1 MFIGN
6 EVISRDAQVFRI
18 LFVDDGKAA
27 LFSLEDA
34 DKGKITY
41 SFAEIEKLNQEELRG
56 ACKKIIDPYA
66 ELVQSIP
73 NSQDLSKAKAAYNL
87 LAPALE
93 DPNILYSPAL
103 CTLKLKET
111 ADGNASLLR
120 KLYRLLSRYFQ
131 RGQNLNALLPDYRK
145 VGKNKNYTKTP
156 GRKSTDGSKA
166 AVCDDRLKLM
176 MNKIIKER
184 VLVERGMSLEKAYAA
199 LLNLY
204 RDSNPGATD
213 LPTLGQL
220 RYFYY
225 SNYNRRHRN
234 KARYD
239 AITANKD
246 ILCRNGSAS
255 SIVKG
260 IGDVYEIDS
269 TIDNVYLVAAYDRTV
284 SVGRPV
290 LYLVTDRYSGLI
302 TGCYVGLENAKYS
315 AAADALFC
323 AISNKKSYFEE
334 NYGIQTGWVAQDLP
348 LHLCSDNAELKGKQI
363 EICSRSYTIGQI
375 NTAPF
380 CPHQKGNVESAIGRV
395 QKEVAFMLNRHSC
408 NTDKRTLKKEGARDN
423 RLNGV
428 LTLNE
433 YRALIVRAIENVNNR
448 FTKNRPPEFPSR
460 GKRSPADIWTWAAAT
475 NRSEHLKTTDLLSV
489 KIRLLPFYD
498 ATISREGIK
507 CMKLHY
513 DCKALKEQ
521 RLFDRDHFGHR
532 SQKAK
537 MVIDQGNVAN
547 AWIFPDPDS
556 DPNAFYVCR
565 LCDDFS
571 YFDGCTFYEAQ
582 SLVKDASDALSATK
596 KHQHEIRAE
605 NQKVMEGIMQEAY
618 AKTRQATTQLND
630 KQRLA
635 QMPQGRI
642 EQREP
647 DLKEHAIGSTPA
659 AQNALKGK
667 TAASSGPSDGIKKT
681 NPDHPMWGHPQDVL
695 DLFNE

>member
-6 EVISRDAQVFRI
+6 EVISRDQKMFRI
-18 LFVDDGKAA
+18 LFIDDGKAA

-34 DKGKITY
+34 DQGKISY
-41 SFAEIEKLNQEELRG
+41 SFAKLESLCQEELRG
-56 ACKKIIDPYA
+56 SCKKISDPYA
-66 ELVQSIP
+66 PLVQKTP
-73 NSQDLSKAKAAYNL
+73 KSQDLSKAMAAYNL

-93 DPNILYSPAL
+93 DPNVLHSPAL
-103 CTLKLKET
+103 CTLKLKEI
-111 ADGNASLLR
+111 ANGDASLLR

-131 RGQNLNALLPDYRK
+131 RGQSINALLPDYRK
-145 VGKNKNYTKTP
+145 VGKNKQYTRPP
-156 GRKSTDGSKA
+156 GRKSADGSKA
-166 AVCDDRLKLM
+166 AVCDDKLKLM
-176 MNKIIKER
+176 MDKIIKQR
-184 VLVERGMSLEKAYAA
+184 VLVENGMSLEKAYAA

-204 RDSNPGATD
+204 KDSNPGATD

-225 SNYNRRHRN
+225 SNYDRRRRN
-234 KARYD
+234 QSRCD

-246 ILCRNGSAS
+246 IFCRNGSAAS
-255 SIVKG
+255 TAKG

-302 TGCYVGLENAKYS
+302 TGCYVGLEHAKYS

-334 NYGIQTGWVAQDLP
+334 NYGIKTNWVAQDLP
-348 LHLCSDNAELKGKQI
+348 AHVCSDNAELEGRQI
-363 EICSRSYTIGQI
+363 ELCARRYTVNQI

-380 CPHQKGNVESAIGRV
+380 CPHQKGNVESAIGQV
-395 QKEVAFMLNRHSC
+395 QKEVAFMLSRYSC
-408 NTDKRTLKKEGARDN
+408 NTDRRDLKKEGARDN

-433 YRALIVRAIENVNNR
+433 YRALVVRAIEIINSR
-448 FTKNRPPEFPSR
+448 YTKNRPPFFPSR
-460 GKRSPADIWTWAAAT
+460 GKRSPADIWNWAAAT

-489 KIRLLPFYD
+489 RISLLPSYP
-498 ATISREGIK
+498 AAISREGIK
-507 CMKLHY
+507 CQKLHY

-521 RLFDRDHFGHR
+521 GMFDRDHFGHR
-532 SQKAK
+532 STAAR

-547 AWIFPDPDS
+547 AWIFPDFDHKPDV
-556 DPNAFYVCR
+556 FYACR
-565 LCDDFS
+565 LCDDYA

-582 SLVKDASDALSATK
+582 LLLEDAAAARSATK
-596 KHQHEIRAE
+596 KHQHSVRSE
-605 NQKVMEGIMQEAY
+605 NQKLMEGIIEEAC
-618 AKTRQATTQLND
+618 AKTRQATTQLSD

-635 QMPQGRI
+635 QTAQSRI
-642 EQREP
+642 EQREQ
-647 DLKEHAIGSTPA
+647 DLKERAIGRAPA
-659 AQNALKGK
+659 SALNDK
-667 TAASSGPSDGIKKT
+667 APASAGPADGIEKT
-681 NPDHPMWGHPQDVL
+681 NPEHPMWGQPQDVL